1 MPSLSEL
8 LKSKSASD
16 QARIEERRAAR
27 VDLSNLRDEALEA
40 VTSKPKLYDNFLVL
54 QADNIKCS
62 VGNVALT
69 MRQLKGASKIGSTAF
84 WHNQGRYVRD
94 EEMAS
99 GAKVF
104 VPPRDPKQRGYLMG
118 DYYDISQTEGKP
130 MKEVVP
136 LAEDS
141 ERLDTAIMAL
151 LDATR
156 AGFTENESLETPAWY
171 NEETCT
177 LEINSKY
184 SKTQVF
190 AALATEVS
198 YAIMHNGGNNRDFD
212 RATYRLDAESIGFM
226 ICRRFGVDCP
236 LPDSKGVGKLYADYE
251 PADMAAALSALRETA
266 QNVGDRIERRIQPR
280 QQMRQ
285 QSNSQRQ
292 FARR

>member
-16 QARIEERRAAR
+16 QARIEERRAER
-27 VDLSNLRDEALEA
+27 MDLSNLRDEALTA
-40 VTSKPKLYDNFLVL
+40 VTSKPKLYDSFLVL

-62 VGNVALT
+62 AGNVALT
-69 MRQLKGASKIGSTAF
+69 MKQLQGASKIGSTAF

-94 EEMAS
+94 EEMS
-99 GAKVF
+99 NGARVF

-130 MKEVVP
+130 LKEMVP

-141 ERLDTAIMAL
+141 ERLDTAIEAL
-151 LDATR
+151 LDSTR
-156 AGFTENESLETPAWY
+156 ASFIENEALNVPARY

-177 LEINSKY
+177 LEINPQY

-190 AALATEVS
+190 TALASEVS

-212 RATYRLDAESIGFM
+212 RAAYQLDAESIGFM
-226 ICRRFGVDCP
+226 VCRRFGVDCP
-236 LPDSKGVGKLYADYE
+236 LPNSKSVGKLYADYE
-251 PADMAAALSALRETA
+251 PADRAAALSALRETA
-266 QNVGDRIERRIQPR
+266 QNVGDRIEKRIQPR
-280 QQMRQ
+280 QQTRQ
-285 QSNSQRQ
+285 QSNNKRQ